1 MYEQEEEIF
10 INRRTE
16 KIRTTNRT
24 RNGSKNTRTLGSIL
38 IAGLIASC
46 FAIAQLIAPIGFMAA
61 DLQAA
66 QAADSTGVTYYVA
79 QDGSDSAAGTEAA
92 PFKTIS
98 KAVEAAK
105 AGDTVLVKTG
115 IYNDHVTFSKS
126 GTPEALITVRAA
138 DGAQP
143 KIVADGSKYAFD
155 FAGQSYISL
164 EGLDISG
171 SQSHLIR
178 LESPSST
185 GNIIMS
191 NVLHDSTDR
200 GDGVRV
206 MGAKE
211 TQIIKNK
218 MFRVQY
224 GVKVESSGSDGASSS
239 TLIKGNEIYKPGVDC
254 IYLAVP
260 GITVDSNVLHDNNAT
275 YEAGEHADGVQVFM
289 KEFNPDSKIT
299 FSNNIIDLK
308 DQPGSQRQSNS
319 LMLENAGKITIFNN
333 VINGRGESNGINL
346 KSCPDSKVFNNTVV
360 DTANSTIYIHKGS
373 NAASTNVK
381 VYNNIASSI
390 KVTNDGS
397 ESGQESGNNLV
408 GTDPQFTD
416 KAAGD
421 FTLKSGSPAID
432 KGYENAD
439 KKLPYPA
446 TCLGGG
452 ERIVNG
458 KIDIGAYEFGAKLST
473 GTGTIAGDTG
483 GATTDTAVTSVDTG
497 TVSVDST
504 STDVTA
510 GNSDATTGDNTG
522 CATGRCNSKGHGDR
536 KGTGCKG
543 NADCRGNTSCSTC
556 KKDGKNGDCTDCAKC
571 KTGDCADCTATDRS
585 AADAGDPTAV
595 KGDRVTARDDA
606 RDGSSC
612 GAKDRVK
619 DVAKDGVRGKS
630 CGARNCSDCASCK
643 TGDCSDCAKCKDGN
657 CEDCNADKKVDSAV
671 AGEEANGSDPAN
683 SANCS
688 TCKNDSGTDCSTCKN
703 GDNSD
708 CTTCKSGSS
717 SNDPARYGWRYG
729 SRNPFMHA
737 SFDGRYPFLRDGNGR
752 NGKSSCSSC
761 DKSNVKGD
769 RWNGRGDNRGDS
781 RCAIKGDTRGDR
793 PGSHKK
799 HHWKHSN
806 SGDEQCERSGSDPQ
820 SGNND
825 TAVAGEE
832 NTADDETDT
841 AALDNTSTCAAGDTT
856 CSAGDKTCNADDTT
870 CSANNKTSDPSS
882 SNSTTDTAT
891 CVKGESNDKTCTC
904 KCVCDTCKK
913 PCECTCD
920 CTADG
925 KKCEC
930 STDVNGSKK
939 CDGKCSKDNKN
950 CSGTCTKDSSVCGA
964 DGKCSKDGK
973 NRNGTCSKRD
983 GSCSKDSNSCANGD
997 TTCTTGNTTGTADS
1011 TVTTQS
1017 DAGQSADTTSTT
1029 VATGNSNS
1037 HKLSIADLLDFL
1049 KRFFADNNK

>member
-24 RNGSKNTRTLGSIL
+24 RNGSKNARTLGSIL
-38 IAGLIASC
+38 IAALTASF
-46 FAIAQLIAPIGFMAA
+46 FAIAQLIAPIGFMATG
-61 DLQAA
+61 LQAA
-66 QAADSTGVTYYVA
+66 QAADSIGVTYYVA

-126 GTPEALITVRAA
+126 GTPEALITIRAA

-191 NVLHDSTDR
+191 NVLHDATDR

-254 IYLAVP
+254 IYLAAP

-275 YEAGEHADGVQVFM
+275 YEAGEHADGVQVYM
-289 KEFNPDSKIT
+289 KDFNPDSKIT

-373 NAASTNVK
+373 TVASDNAK

-390 KVTNDGS
+390 KVTSDGS

-432 KGYENAD
+432 KGYENSD

-452 ERIVNG
+452 ERIVND

-483 GATTDTAVTSVDTG
+483 GSTTETVEATDTTG
-497 TVSVDST
+497 SSVDSDTVNGDST
-504 STDVTA
+504 S
-510 GNSDATTGDNTG
+510 NG
-522 CATGRCNSKGHGDR
+522 CSSKGYGDR
-536 KGTGCKG
+536 KGYGGCSANTGRKVHDKDNREGDCKVNGNCKG
-543 NADCRGNTSCSTC
+543 NTNCSTC
-556 KKDGKNGDCTDCAKC
+556 KKDGNNGDCTDCAKC
-571 KTGDCADCTATDRS
+571 KTGDCADCTAPEAADRS
-585 AADAGDPTAV
+585 TVGAGDPSTV
-595 KGDRVTARDDA
+595 KGEYTSARD
-606 RDGSSC
+606 SSQGENC
-612 GAKDRVK
+612 T
-619 DVAKDGVRGKS
+619 AKDGSCPTKDSAKDGSCSTRDSAIDGN
-630 CGARNCSDCASCK
+630 CGASGCKDCASCK
-643 TGDCSDCAKCKDGN
+643 TSDCSDCAKCKDGN
-657 CEDCNADKKVDSAV
+657 CEDCNTDKKADKNVDSVV
-671 AGEEANGSDPAN
+671 AGEEANGNDPAN
-683 SANCS
+683 SVNCP
-688 TCKNDSGTDCSTCKN
+688 TCKKSNGADCATCKN
-703 GDNSD
+703 GDSANCSACKDGDNTD
-708 CTTCKSGSS
+708 CTSCKNGDSSNCPTCKDGNS
-717 SNDPARYGWRYG
+717 ARYGGR
-729 SRNPFMHA
+729 SPFTNA
-737 SFDGRYPFLRDGNGR
+737 SYDSRYPFLKGDNAGNSG
-752 NGKSSCSSC
+752 SSCLA
-761 DKSNVKGD
+761 
-769 RWNGRGDNRGDS
+769 
-781 RCAIKGDTRGDR
+781 AI
-793 PGSHKK
+793 
-799 HHWKHSN
+799 
-806 SGDEQCERSGSDPQ
+806 
-820 SGNND
+820 
-825 TAVAGEE
+825 
-832 NTADDETDT
+832 
-841 AALDNTSTCAAGDTT
+841 
-856 CSAGDKTCNADDTT
+856 
-870 CSANNKTSDPSS
+870 
-882 SNSTTDTAT
+882 
-891 CVKGESNDKTCTC
+891 
-904 KCVCDTCKK
+904 
-913 PCECTCD
+913 
-920 CTADG
+920 
-925 KKCEC
+925 
-930 STDVNGSKK
+930 
-939 CDGKCSKDNKN
+939 
-950 CSGTCTKDSSVCGA
+950 
-964 DGKCSKDGK
+964 
-973 NRNGTCSKRD
+973 
-983 GSCSKDSNSCANGD
+983 
-997 TTCTTGNTTGTADS
+997 
-1011 TVTTQS
+1011 
-1017 DAGQSADTTSTT
+1017 
-1029 VATGNSNS
+1029 
-1037 HKLSIADLLDFL
+1037 SIT
-1049 KRFFADNNK
+1049 